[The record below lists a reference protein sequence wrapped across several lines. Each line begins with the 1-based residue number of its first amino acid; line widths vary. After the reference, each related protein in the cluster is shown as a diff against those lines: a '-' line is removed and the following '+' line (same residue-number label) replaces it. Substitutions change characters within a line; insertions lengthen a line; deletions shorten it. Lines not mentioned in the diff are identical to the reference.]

1 MRFTQVLIL
10 GTSLLASPIFAEP
23 AAPPA
28 PAEPPKAAVPAPA
41 PVPPAAPAPQAELPK
56 ASAMLATPE
65 EVISRVRQAV
75 AFLREKGKSGFPE
88 FNNRNGGWV
97 WKDSYIFLYN
107 CQRDEMV
114 AHPMRPDLVG
124 RSILQIQDE
133 KGKFLFQELCKA
145 GKKPNGGWVE
155 YYWTKIGEGRTSRK
169 ISYALAADI
178 SFDTGTQVGA
188 GIYDDK
194 ITAQQLDELLTKMS
208 DPSKYPMLQ

>member
-10 GTSLLASPIFAEP
+10 STSFLAYPVFAEE
-23 AAPPA
+23 AAAPTPPPA
-28 PAEPPKAAVPAPA
+28 PVAQPAVPAPA
-41 PVPPAAPAPQAELPK
+41 EQPKVAPVV
-56 ASAMLATPE
+56 ASVTSATPE
-65 EVISRVRQAV
+65 EVINRVRQAV
-75 AFLREKGKSGFPE
+75 AFLREKGKSGFSE

-97 WKDSYIFLYN
+97 WKDSYVFLYN

-155 YYWTKIGEGRTSRK
+155 YNWTKIGEGRTSRK

-194 ITAQQLDELLTKMS
+194 VTAQQLDELLTKMS

>member
-1 MRFTQVLIL
+1 MRFTQILIL
-10 GTSLLASPIFAEP
+10 GTSFLAYPVFADEV
-23 AAPPA
+23 
-28 PAEPPKAAVPAPA
+28 VPT
-41 PVPPAAPAPQAELPK
+41 PPAAPAAQPVAPAEQPK
-56 ASAMLATPE
+56 VAPVAIATATPE

-75 AFLREKGKSGFPE
+75 AFLREKGKSGFTE

-124 RSILQIQDE
+124 RAILQIQDE
-133 KGKFLFQELCKA
+133 NGKFLFQELCKS

-155 YYWTKIGEGRTSRK
+155 YNWTKIGEGRTSRK

-194 ITAQQLDELLTKMS
+194 ITAQQLDELLAKMS